1 MKTGIIKI
9 YFLCFIPL
17 MGMAQKGRPDKK
29 DGTVSEKDLQTE
41 AVFVEGM
48 KYFIAED
55 YANAGKNFKVIVDK
69 SGENAGAFFMLSR
82 IENLQNN
89 LDKATSYAEKAQS
102 IDKENVFYQKQ
113 YGELLVKSKRYK
125 EAVEVFRKIEKMHP
139 GDIENYLALAD
150 AYMVQNKSSE
160 AIKVFDDLERTIGVN
175 EEITR
180 QKQLIFLNQNKVDAA
195 LKEGD
200 KLMKSEPLEPEFLIQ
215 QAQIMMANNR
225 LNEAIDLLTEN
236 LKHNPAIGEAN
247 VLLSEIYRKKGDIAK
262 SNEQLQK
269 AFANK
274 SLTADIKLKILGN
287 YILSIDERKE
297 PIDYNQLLSLTES
310 VIQQAPQE
318 AKAYVFLADIL
329 VKKGEPEKAREAYL
343 QAVKYDSSI
352 FEVWLAIIELD
363 SKLNQMKELVKH
375 SEKALEYFPNQAFL
389 WHQNG
394 MGNYVLKNYEDA
406 VASLQEAG
414 RLASGNPDL
423 KNHVNALL
431 GDAWN
436 ELKQYTKSD
445 AAYETVLKDAPDFE
459 YVLNNYS
466 YFLALRKQKLDR
478 AKELSTTLISKYP
491 NNASYLDTHAWVLYQ
506 QNDYQNAKKIIE
518 QALTINPNSS
528 AAVYDHYGDV
538 LYKLGDKARAIEQWK
553 KALSKSPENQTI
565 GKKITTGELIE

>member
-1 MKTGIIKI
+1 
-9 YFLCFIPL
+9 
-17 MGMAQKGRPDKK
+17 MGMAQKGRSDKK

-113 YGELLVKSKRYK
+113 YGEMLVKSKRYK

-160 AIKVFDDLERTIGVN
+160 AIKVFDELERTIGIN

-225 LNEAIDLLTEN
+225 LNEAIELLTEN

-247 VLLSEIYRKKGDIAK
+247 VLLSEIYRKKGDIVK

-269 AFANK
+269 AFTNK

-297 PIDYNQLLSLTES
+297 PIDYNQLLSLTEN

-329 VKKGEPEKAREAYL
+329 VKKGELEKAREAYL
-343 QAVKYDSSI
+343 QAVKYDSSF

-375 SEKALEYFPNQAFL
+375 SEKALEFFPNQAFL

-445 AAYETVLKDAPDFE
+445 AAYETVLKEAPDFE

-478 AKELSTTLISKYP
+478 AKELSTNLISKYP

-538 LYKLGDKARAIEQWK
+538 LFKLGEKARAIEQWK

-565 GKKITTGELIE
+565 EKKITTGELIE

>member
-1 MKTGIIKI
+1 
-9 YFLCFIPL
+9 

-538 LYKLGDKARAIEQWK
+538 LFKLGDKARAIEQWK

>member
-1 MKTGIIKI
+1 
-9 YFLCFIPL
+9 